1 MTDAIVW
8 PAYIDAEKTRSEG
21 RRIPEEDAVASPSAR
36 EIAQAVQQIGYDPKI
51 EPDKR
56 YPRSWWDA
64 GRVRVRGV
72 EESKG
77 DLLRGIAVY
86 LDVIRDQGGG
96 DGGEGAS

>member
-8 PAYIDAEKTRSEG
+8 PAYLDAEKSRSDG
-21 RRIPEEDAVASPSAR
+21 RRVPVEDAVPSPSAR

-51 EPDKR
+51 EPDQR
-56 YPRSWWDA
+56 YPRSWWESR

-72 EESKG
+72 EESKR

-86 LDVIRDQGGG
+86 LEVLREEGG
-96 DGGEGAS
+96 DGGEAAS